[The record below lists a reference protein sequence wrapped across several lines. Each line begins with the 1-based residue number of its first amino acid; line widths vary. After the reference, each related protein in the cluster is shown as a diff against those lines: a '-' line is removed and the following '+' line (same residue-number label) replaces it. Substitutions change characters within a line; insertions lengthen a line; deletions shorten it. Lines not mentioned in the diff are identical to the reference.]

1 MFRKFVTKIVNLTKT
16 LPSHNLKPTETLQK
30 PNLKPTE
37 TLPKPN
43 LEITLSNSG
52 EISDFPLRV
61 FTIVGEQGYG
71 KTTLAKKIS
80 EYYESQ
86 GIPKVIVK
94 TLDDLEKQKC
104 VLIIDDLK
112 EDLTKTIFN
121 TLVEKFRVVRHN
133 QQIIILTHQLV
144 NRIPTDLLKLSEKI
158 ILFNTKYNPTSPTE
172 KLNAF
177 IPKSKRADFQEIL
190 IRLKPYRYV
199 ILKDGELHGEFSNLD
214 IDPIVSDTQGKEIR
228 LINGKANNAKTAKSK
243 TPISL
248 NGEFKAL
255 LYQKVP
261 EWDFLTV
268 REKIIVLKQTFPRLK
283 PRIISQIVGTT
294 PQNVWKELSIARRE
308 GIIPKTP

>member
-1 MFRKFVTKIVNLTKT
+1 MSFLKRLYQNLTKT
-16 LPSHNLKPTETLQK
+16 LPKPNLKPTEALQK

-37 TLPKPN
+37 TLPKPS

-52 EISDFPLRV
+52 KTSDFPLRV
-61 FTIVGEQGYG
+61 FTIVGKPGCG
-71 KTTLAKKIS
+71 KTTLANMIS
-80 EYYESQ
+80 DYYASQ

-104 VLIIDDLK
+104 VLVIDDLK
-112 EDLTKTIFN
+112 EDLTKAIFN

-144 NRIPTDLLKLSEKI
+144 NRIPTDLLRLSEKI
-158 ILFNTKYNPTSPTE
+158 ILFNTSYNPTSPTE
-172 KLNAF
+172 KLNSF
-177 IPKSKRADFQEIL
+177 ISKSKRAEVQEAL
-190 IRLKPYRYV
+190 VTLEPYQYV
-199 ILKDGELHGEFSNLD
+199 ILKNGKLYGPYSNMN
-214 IDPIVSDTQGKEIR
+214 IQPIIGDTNGKEVR
-228 LINGKANNAKTAKSK
+228 LINGKVNNAKTAKAK

-268 REKIIVLKQTFPRLK
+268 REKIITLKQMFPRLK
-283 PRIISQIVGTT
+283 PKIIAQIVNTSS
-294 PQNVWKELSIARRE
+294 QNVWKELSIARKQ
-308 GIIPKTP
+308 GIIPKSR